1 MPDMKHWHL
10 DVLNGNFALIWR
22 GAGKA
27 LKVVVPSYFKN
38 RTAPSGTGL
47 SDRTSVELDPPLP
60 HLGQAFLCV
69 SRHRPPPIIFLSP
82 SPSLFPLAMV
92 VGSHGEWVGTQ
103 KCVCVRVCVCLHV
116 CVFRCECELRGKSAP
131 GQCTR
136 RRAGQSSPMGPWL
149 GPKHWGGPSDEWLK
163 TLEEKKITTKNKKR

>member
-22 GAGKA
+22 GAGKT
-27 LKVVVPSYFKN
+27 LKVAVPSNFKN

-92 VGSHGEWVGTQ
+92 VGWHGVWVGTQ
-103 KCVCVRVCVCLHV
+103 KCVCACVCLHV

-131 GQCTR
+131 GQCAR
-136 RRAGQSSPMGPWL
+136 WEQARALRWGP
-149 GPKHWGGPSDEWLK
+149 
-163 TLEEKKITTKNKKR
+163 N